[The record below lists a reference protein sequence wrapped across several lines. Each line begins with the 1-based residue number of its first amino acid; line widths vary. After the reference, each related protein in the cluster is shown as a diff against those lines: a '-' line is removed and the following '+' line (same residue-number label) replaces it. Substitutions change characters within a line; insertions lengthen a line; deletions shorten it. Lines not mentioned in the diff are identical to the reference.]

1 MPALALRLAGGTD
14 TAQAEPDADARLLAA
29 AAGGDQSAFARLV
42 ERHYPVVY
50 RVVQRMMGGHAD
62 AEDVTQE
69 AFLRLWRN
77 PTQLREAGATRGW
90 LVRVASNLA
99 MDAYR
104 KKRPA
109 NLDEAADVVDGAAGG
124 EQRLDQNSVAA
135 RMDQAIAA
143 LPERQRL
150 ALTLV
155 QHEHMSNAAAA
166 QVLEISVEALESL
179 LARARRALKQNLAG
193 EWRTMLAALAGEG

>member
-1 MPALALRLAGGTD
+1 MSALALRLAGGLD
-14 TAQAEPDADARLLAA
+14 TGAAEPDADARLLAA
-29 AAGGDQSAFARLV
+29 AAVGDQSAFARLV

-50 RVVQRMMGGHAD
+50 RVVQRVMNGHTD

-104 KKRPA
+104 RKRPA
-109 NLDEAADVVDGAAGG
+109 HLDEAADVADGSAAG
-124 EQRLDQNSVAA
+124 EQRLDQNTVAA
-135 RMDQAIAA
+135 RMHQAIAA

-155 QHEHMSNAAAA
+155 QFEHMSNAAAA

-179 LARARRALKQNLAG
+179 LARARRSLKQDLAG